1 MHSTPIRTD
10 ETPTG
15 TSESERPMT
24 VTSAI
29 DTAHERV
36 ERELERTEEKR
47 QALDQFHREV
57 REIEPDRQPQS
68 GGPGG
73 TGGPGGPGGS
83 PGMSG
88 GLPGSGGGTRTR
100 TESGNGAG
108 CKAVRRAFSDHVAAY
123 SGDAQESH
131 ATVHEAIAAEF
142 SEEVAMSLASAD
154 AGGWLTPQLK
164 RAVLSETERRQAE
177 LSVMETALER
187 EASSLASAGETQQA
201 VVNWVVEHNPTP
213 LSELSFDELTA
224 WHDRLATHREALDA
238 AADERQQHLDG
249 TTGEN
254 GRVGI
259 EHEVLVEYL
268 YAEFDSTHPALAAF
282 TQLDELCREA
292 RESLRGHLT
301 RRV

>member
-1 MHSTPIRTD
+1 
-10 ETPTG
+10 
-15 TSESERPMT
+15 MT

-47 QALDQFHREV
+47 RALDQFHREV
-57 REIEPDRQPQS
+57 REIDPDRQPQS
-68 GGPGG
+68 GGPGS
-73 TGGPGGPGGS
+73 S
-83 PGMSG
+83 PGVTG
-88 GLPGSGGGTRTR
+88 GLPGGAGGGTRTR
-100 TESGNGAG
+100 SETDSGGG
-108 CKAVRRAFSDHVAAY
+108 CKAVRRAFADHVEAY

-131 ATVHEAIAAEF
+131 DTVHEAIAAEF

-164 RAVLSETERRQAE
+164 RAVRSETERRQSE

-187 EASSLASAGETQQA
+187 EASALASAGETQQT
-201 VVNWVVEHNPTP
+201 VVDWLVEHNPTP
-213 LSELSFDELTA
+213 LSELSFEELAA
-224 WHDRLATHREALDA
+224 WHDRLATHRDELDA
-238 AADERQQHLDG
+238 AADERQCHLDG

-282 TQLDELCREA
+282 TRLDELCQDA
-292 RESLRGHLT
+292 QKSLREHVT